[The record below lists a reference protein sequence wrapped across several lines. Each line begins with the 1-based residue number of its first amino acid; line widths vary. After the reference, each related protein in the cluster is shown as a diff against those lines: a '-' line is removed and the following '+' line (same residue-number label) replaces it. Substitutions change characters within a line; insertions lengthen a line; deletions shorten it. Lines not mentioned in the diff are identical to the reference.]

1 MGCVKEP
8 VTPTFLL
15 SSCATHPADDYDG
28 NQNTGRNVVNGD
40 DGVMRTLPGGDCLL
54 KLFSWLALWD
64 QRRLDILSQPSPGG
78 LLEVL
83 KDPHLQWL
91 TANAR

>member
-1 MGCVKEP
+1 MIMMAIK
-8 VTPTFLL
+8 TLAQMLL
-15 SSCATHPADDYDG
+15 M
-28 NQNTGRNVVNGD
+28 VMMV
-40 DGVMRTLPGGDCLL
+40 VMRTLPGGDCLL

-64 QRRLDILSQPSPGG
+64 QRGLDILLQLSPGG

-83 KDPHLQWL
+83 KGPHLQWL